1 MLRNAILGSA
11 MLLAFPLSAAALT
24 LKINGVDYNV
34 TSVNVSSSQSAVV
47 ITTNPAIDFSNGGS
61 GGTTPPPPTGTEPPP
76 TSTEPP
82 PTTDPVVP
90 PPTSGGACPQTPAG
104 VTLAGTINW
113 AQPGGQVTHTLG
125 RNETKSFKF
134 TTTGGTAYE
143 GQLVSAET
151 SSNGAYRT
159 MWVSECPGAPV
170 TSVPATCVAEGREV
184 STLRWTQFARSNRC
198 VLKTNTV
205 YYLNVKSAQR
215 PDMDRSTCLATNC
228 SFFQMTYTNGRP

>member
-11 MLLAFPLSAAALT
+11 MLLAFPLSASALT

-47 ITTNPAIDFSNGGS
+47 ITTNPVIELSG
-61 GGTTPPPPTGTEPPP
+61 GGTTPPPP
-76 TSTEPP
+76 STEPP
-82 PTTDPVVP
+82 PTTSPVVP
-90 PPTSGGACPQTPAG
+90 PPPSGGACPATPAG

-113 AQPGGQVTHTLG
+113 AQPGGQVTQTLG
-125 RNETKSFKF
+125 RNETKSIKF
-134 TTTGGTAYE
+134 TTTSGTGYE
-143 GQLVSAET
+143 GQLVTAET

-170 TSVPATCVAEGREV
+170 TSVPAACVAEGREV
-184 STLRWTQFARSNRC
+184 GTLRWTQYERSHRC
-198 VLKTNTV
+198 VLKPNTT

-215 PDMDRSTCLATNC
+215 SDMDKSTCLATNC